1 MTACLRP
8 IGAIGLAVL
17 LAGCAAGSSPKPA
30 TESRLAQNSQCMPQS
45 GTRIAAHEP
54 DYSIV
59 GRCYSRTDIER
70 TGATT
75 AADALPL
82 LDPAITVQH

>member
-1 MTACLRP
+1 MTAYLRP
-8 IGAIGLAVL
+8 IGAVGLL
-17 LAGCAAGSSPKPA
+17 LILAGCAASGTSKPA
-30 TESRLAQNSQCMPQS
+30 TEPPLAQNAKCMPQS
-45 GTRIAAHEP
+45 GTRIAAQEP

-82 LDPAITVQH
+82 LDPAITIQH

>member
-1 MTACLRP
+1 MTAYLRP
-8 IGAIGLAVL
+8 IGALGLTL
-17 LAGCAAGSSPKPA
+17 ILAGCAAGGSPKPA
-30 TESRLAQNSQCMPQS
+30 TPPPLAQNTQCMPQS

-59 GRCYSRTDIER
+59 GRCYSRSDIER